1 MPFSSCP
8 WSSLRRSRSE
18 RALLAA
24 GALVLLAPSPAR
36 GAVVQGEPPVVAPP
50 APAAVAPVAPAAVT
64 PAAPTAVTPV
74 APVVAPLAPTS
85 VTPGAPPVEG
95 PIAPPVAP
103 APSAVKPPSPWWTGS
118 LLASPGH
125 IIPVGNALVEP
136 YLIYAQ
142 PLSPEPT
149 RSLSTFI
156 VAEAGLTRVL
166 DIQVAVEGVYQ
177 MQGAVSSAEL
187 GGTSAR
193 LAFQLLED
201 EADTA
206 IPSVMFTVQES
217 FPTGRYEHLD
227 PALKGTDASGGGAY
241 STTIGLNAQKVF
253 WPSAGMP
260 LRLRL
265 NLAASAPIGVPLAGP
280 SVYGGS
286 AQTQGTLFPGK
297 GVRALVAGELH
308 LTRSWVVALDVG
320 YAHVGENTFVATTP
334 VVTQPGQPAEQ
345 LGSPSRDSITVAP
358 AVEYNFNGGIGLL
371 GGLSIA
377 GGRNVTTTLSP
388 MIALNMVY

>member
-1 MPFSSCP
+1 M
-8 WSSLRRSRSE
+8 
-18 RALLAA
+18 
-24 GALVLLAPSPAR
+24 
-36 GAVVQGEPPVVAPP
+36 VAPP
-50 APAAVAPVAPAAVT
+50 APAAGAPVAPAGGA
-64 PAAPTAVTPV
+64 PV
-74 APVVAPLAPTS
+74 APAVGAPVAPAVAPLAPTS

-95 PIAPPVAP
+95 PVAPPVAP
-103 APSAVKPPSPWWTGS
+103 AVPADKPPSPWWTGS

-125 IIPVGNALVEP
+125 IIPAGNALVEP
-136 YLIYAQ
+136 YLIYSQ

-177 MQGAVSSAEL
+177 MQGAASSAEL

-201 EADTA
+201 EADSA

-241 STTIGLNAQKVF
+241 STTIGFNAQKVF

-265 NLAASAPIGVPLAGP
+265 NLAAGAPIGVPLAGP
-280 SVYGGS
+280 SVYGGT

-297 GVRALVAGELH
+297 SVRALVAGELH

-320 YAHVGENTFVATTP
+320 YAHVGENTFVETVPPVATDHVP
-334 VVTQPGQPAEQ
+334 EN

-358 AVEYNFNGGIGLL
+358 AVEYNFNGGLGLV